1 MVARLALILLLV
13 GTVSTFALET
23 QPQGPSWTS
32 LSAEQKVILEPIA
45 PPTWDT
51 LTKLQKN
58 RLINAA
64 KHYPKETPE
73 EQARFRQHLIEW
85 TQLPKEKR
93 QKARENFKTFRQ
105 LPPEKKEAI
114 KNQWDTTQPAAP
126 ESSSP

>member
-1 MVARLALILLLV
+1 MAARLALILLLV
-13 GTVSTFALET
+13 GAVSTFALET
-23 QPQGPSWTS
+23 QPQGPTWVS
-32 LSAEQKVILEPIA
+32 LSAEQKNILDPIA

-51 LTKLQKN
+51 LTKLQKT

-93 QKARENFKTFRQ
+93 QQARENFKNFHK
-105 LPPEKKEAI
+105 LPPEKKESI
-114 KNQWDTTQPAAP
+114 KNQWDSIQPAAP
-126 ESSSP
+126 EGASP